1 MRKIIYILTSVSI
14 LLSSCDKGFET
25 LNEDPTKAG
34 DLAVEPKFTAA
45 MLYTSG
51 DEYES
56 WRANLIYL
64 STMMQHCATTAGYWS
79 GDKYSWNRDYA
90 SSLYDAMYPNAVK
103 SIEDIIAQL
112 NEEGNTGEMMSIAR
126 ILRVVIYHRLT
137 DLYGDIPYTEA
148 GKGVLEE
155 IVRPKYDK
163 QEDIYADM
171 LKELEEATAQLG
183 PGTSELG
190 DADIIFQGDLGKW
203 KKWGYSMMLR
213 LGLRLVNVDETASQQ
228 WVTKAIEGGVMES
241 NADIAFVPH
250 QVDAGVNKNGNG
262 QTFTNDNSPRLSTTF
277 FNILQDDPR
286 FAIYGALPEN
296 TGKKDE
302 DGKDILR
309 TDEERLDP
317 TMQKGLPNG
326 FDANML
332 EDYEGGADLAT
343 YTEPNRLYITGE
355 DDHMFLQTYAE
366 VEFMLAEAALRWGLA
381 GGDAEAHYNA
391 GVTAAMKY
399 LEMYDERAAI
409 SNTEIEEYLSENP
422 FDPTKGLEQ
431 INTQYWIVTFLNEYE
446 AFANWR
452 RTGFPELT
460 PVNYPGN
467 VTNGTIP
474 RRLTYPQGEELT
486 NTENYEAAIA
496 SQGPD
501 VLTTRVWWDVE

>member
-1 MRKIIYILTSVSI
+1 MKKIIYILTSVSI
-14 LLSSCDKGFET
+14 LLSSCDKGFED

-34 DLAVEPKFTAA
+34 NLAVEPKFTAA

-79 GDKYSWNRDYA
+79 GDKYFWNRDYA

-155 IVRPKYDK
+155 IVRPKYDR

-171 LKELEEATAQLG
+171 LKELEEAALQLET
-183 PGTSELG
+183 GTSELG
-190 DADIIFQGDLGKW
+190 NADIIFQGDLGKW
-203 KKWGYSMMLR
+203 KKYAYSMMLR
-213 LGLRLVNVDETASQQ
+213 LGLRLVKVDPAASQQ

-241 NADIAFVPH
+241 NDDIAFVAH
-250 QVDAGVNKNGNG
+250 QVEAGVNKNGNG

-277 FNILQDDPR
+277 VALLQDDPR
-286 FAIYGALPEN
+286 FTIYGALPQN
-296 TGKKDE
+296 TGEKDE
-302 DGKDILR
+302 DDEDILR
-309 TDEERLDP
+309 TNEERLNP
-317 TMQKGLPNG
+317 ETQKGLPNG
-326 FDANML
+326 LDGNSI
-332 EDYEGGADLAT
+332 ENYPGGGNLNT

-355 DDHMFLQTYAE
+355 NDPMFLQTYAE
-366 VEFMLAEAALRWGLA
+366 VEFMLAEAAFRWGLA
-381 GGDAEAHYNA
+381 GGDVEAHYDA

-399 LEMYDERAAI
+399 LEMYDPEAVI
-409 SNTEIEEYLSENP
+409 SNTEIAEYLSENP
-422 FDPTKGLEQ
+422 FDPSKALEQ
-431 INTQYWIVTFLNEYE
+431 INIQYWIVTFLNEYE

-467 VTNGTIP
+467 VTNGSIP
-474 RRLTYPQGEELT
+474 RRLTYPQGEVLT
-486 NTENYEAAIA
+486 NRENYEAVIQA
-496 SQGPD
+496 QGPD
-501 VLTTRVWWDVE
+501 VLTTRVWWDVD